1 MQLYYVYLVY
11 KILIYNNVCRF
22 TVGQWLINKLLNP
35 EHLFKVSDYL
45 EVVKKPMDLE
55 KIREKID
62 CMEYDT
68 VKYV

>member
-1 MQLYYVYLVY
+1 MFIYHLSHEANVMSLTY
-11 KILIYNNVCRF
+11 KN
-22 TVGQWLINKLLNP
+22 
-35 EHLFKVSDYL
+35 LFKVSDYL

-68 VKYV
+68 VK